1 VRLSLNGK
9 YANIPLRDPLLVNTL
24 AKTREVILFDNTGVG
39 RSSGAVPATFKEWAT
54 DLMSFIKA
62 LNLDKIDLFGFSM
75 GGLAGKY
82 RSRIYSGIHVTPT
95 L

>member
-1 VRLSLNGK
+1 
-9 YANIPLRDPLLVNTL
+9 VNTL

-39 RSSGAVPATFKEWAT
+39 RSRGTVPTTFKEWAA

-62 LNLDKIDLFGFSM
+62 LDLNKVDLFGFSM

-82 RSRIYSGIHVTPT
+82 RSQICCGIRANPT